1 MQTQEYDIPTILC
14 SIIQQ
19 LEDLNR
25 KQTDNNNL

>member
-1 MQTQEYDIPTILC
+1 MQTQEYDILTILC

-25 KQTDNNNL
+25 EQTDNNNL